1 MANVVIVSQGLLYV
15 KSLAT
20 LSHIF
25 LTLFIPPLGIVLQG
39 QLWLLQRYILL
50 WYKLWNIF
58 FKNLLGR
65 AILCL
70 ALYVHTTNIFE
81 NVRGPSHTI
90 PVIPISEKDLSCI
103 ARIQCRVPSSEFQLT
118 VVLIVI
124 TCVFFCLV
132 QQYPASLSL
141 DLLPAEVNK
150 LKCVIKNEK
159 FKYIF

>member
-1 MANVVIVSQGLLYV
+1 MPNSRNISSVGPRVKVHHKKVANVVIVSQGLLYV

-50 WYKLWNIF
+50 WYNLWNIF
-58 FKNLLGR
+58 FKKKKNKKKKKSSKKWAG

-90 PVIPISEKDLSCI
+90 PVIPISVTDLSCI
-103 ARIQCRVPSSEFQLT
+103 ARIQYNVACPALNFSSPS
-118 VVLIVI
+118 
-124 TCVFFCLV
+124 C
-132 QQYPASLSL
+132 
-141 DLLPAEVNK
+141 
-150 LKCVIKNEK
+150 
-159 FKYIF
+159 